1 MDEKCSPLF
10 DFLGEVKKYFDM
22 HDLNGM
28 KRVYYKVSEVPFNW
42 KALRDNFNESYHLPM
57 THPQIID
64 YFDDDYK
71 NTDFEL
77 FDTGHNLMKMKGCL
91 PSLRDKKTFFFV
103 FVRLLLPNVLYH
115 QNL

>member
-1 MDEKCSPLF
+1 
-10 DFLGEVKKYFDM
+10 M
-22 HDLNGM
+22 HLTLTGM

-77 FDTGHNLMKMKGCL
+77 FGYRALI
-91 PSLRDKKTFFFV
+91 
-103 FVRLLLPNVLYH
+103 
-115 QNL
+115 